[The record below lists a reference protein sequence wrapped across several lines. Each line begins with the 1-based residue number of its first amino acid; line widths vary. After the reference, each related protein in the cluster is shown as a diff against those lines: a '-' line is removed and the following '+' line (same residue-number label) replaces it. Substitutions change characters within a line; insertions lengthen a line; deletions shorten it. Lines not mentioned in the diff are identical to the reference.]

1 MVHSVDEVVPRR
13 SLGART
19 GPPFTSA
26 NASAVITRRTS
37 DAAAPYRLDPIECC
51 STLTGLRE
59 TYAFIYARSP
69 PGLVSGTRGNAC
81 EQEPD
86 KSASR
91 NIHATRRRQAKATS
105 VHRDER
111 PAFCARRWWNAAA
124 VAASRPNNRRER
136 RSSAFQGLTAFFNA
150 ALGYSRGVACYVT
163 LGLSLITGSALPPP
177 SSGRRLNV
185 FSLCLAAILLS
196 LGCRAFWI
204 GT

>member
-26 NASAVITRRTS
+26 DASAVITRRTS

-59 TYAFIYARSP
+59 TYAFICARSQ
-69 PGLVSGTRGNAC
+69 PGIVSGTRGNAC

-105 VHRDER
+105 VH
-111 PAFCARRWWNAAA
+111 
-124 VAASRPNNRRER
+124 
-136 RSSAFQGLTAFFNA
+136 
-150 ALGYSRGVACYVT
+150 
-163 LGLSLITGSALPPP
+163 
-177 SSGRRLNV
+177 
-185 FSLCLAAILLS
+185 
-196 LGCRAFWI
+196 
-204 GT
+204 